1 MVRSITV
8 GGLRIYNL
16 FLMKKRVSNP
26 TPKSTPEN
34 RAKSSPITLSVDIGG
49 TGIKMMA
56 LDASGKPI
64 SDRFR
69 ALTPPD
75 PTPER
80 VLAVLDDLC
89 RQVPPFDRV
98 SVGFPGVVK
107 NGVTL
112 AAHNLHPKWA
122 GFPLQ
127 ETLQDQ
133 WNKVVRVAND
143 ASVQGYGAIYG
154 KGVELCLT
162 LGTGLGSSLFTSGHL
177 TPGLE
182 LAHHP
187 WRKGKTYEDFLGL
200 RGLDKYGK
208 KKWNDLV
215 QRAIDQTNQLFNWD
229 YLHLGGGNS
238 KHIKFELAHNVRIVP
253 NEEGL
258 LGGVALWRNEPQC

>member
-1 MVRSITV
+1 
-8 GGLRIYNL
+8 
-16 FLMKKRVSNP
+16 MKKPVSKP
-26 TPKSTPEN
+26 T
-34 RAKSSPITLSVDIGG
+34 AKAPQSPITLSVDIGG

-56 LDASGKPI
+56 LDAAGKPV

-80 VLAVLDDLC
+80 VLQVLDQL
-89 RQVPPFDRV
+89 REQVPPFDRV

-112 AAHNLHPKWA
+112 AAHNLSPAWA

-127 ETLQDQ
+127 QTLQDH
-133 WNKVVRVAND
+133 WKKIVRVAND
-143 ASVQGYGAIYG
+143 ASVQGYGATYG
-154 KGVELCLT
+154 KDVELCLT
-162 LGTGLGSSLFTSGHL
+162 LGTGMGSSLFTDGRL
-177 TPGLE
+177 CPGLE

-200 RGLDKYGK
+200 RGLEKYGK
-208 KKWNDLV
+208 KKWNKLLEE
-215 QRAIDQTNQLFNWD
+215 AIEQTSLLFNWD
-229 YLHLGGGNS
+229 YLHLGGGNA
-238 KHIKFELAHNVRIVP
+238 KHIKFELAKNVRIVP

-258 LGGVALWRNEPQC
+258 LGGVALWRNEK